1 MFVSQVLL
9 FHAQASCCGTPALLR
24 FARSPSSIMGRHFSH
39 SELDQMAAWRAAGK
53 TPIEIHTKMCAQRRR
68 CNEVEPC
75 LTAIRRALKGI
86 TRKRSRL
93 ETRGRP
99 KVLTARNLKAV
110 DAARKPL
117 VGPIVLPSTVNWG
130 HMCHNPIGM
139 MRRIVFIWH
148 VVRFH

>member
-1 MFVSQVLL
+1 
-9 FHAQASCCGTPALLR
+9 
-24 FARSPSSIMGRHFSH
+24 MGRHFSH

-86 TRKRSRL
+86 THKRSRL

-110 DAARKPL
+110 DAARKRL
-117 VGPIVLPSTVNWG
+117 IAKMDSTQEVHWSDLLRASRVPKVDPTTLAKN
-130 HMCHNPIGM
+130 
-139 MRRIVFIWH
+139 MRAAGYDVKWRPPRMKVCPD
-148 VVRFH
+148 RL